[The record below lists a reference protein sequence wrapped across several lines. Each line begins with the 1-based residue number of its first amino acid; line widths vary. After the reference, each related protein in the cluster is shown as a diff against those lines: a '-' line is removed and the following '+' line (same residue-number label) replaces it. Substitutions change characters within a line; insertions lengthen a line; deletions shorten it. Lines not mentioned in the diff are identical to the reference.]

1 MDDDV
6 DVTVEAPVRQTPS
19 PHDLFMGLWYQAA
32 SQGGQGPSAIVH
44 WARAWV
50 RCCELAGRLEE
61 MERNA
66 AEAKANTPESWPP
79 ARG

>member
-19 PHDLFMGLWYQAA
+19 PHGLFMGLWYQAA
-32 SQGGQGPSAIVH
+32 SQAAAYGPVH
-44 WARAWV
+44 WAKVWI
-50 RCCELAGRLEE
+50 RCCELAGILED

-79 ARG
+79 ERG